1 MPNDSKLKPCP
12 HCGGTNIHIGYDS
25 LLGILYG
32 ICHNCWM
39 RGPSE
44 RDYYTAQKT
53 WNKLPRSL
61 KMTDLKSCPHCG
73 STDLQVC
80 WNSVYEDHYVRCYNC
95 RMQGPEIY
103 GREAASEAWNSLSR
117 RHEITPNDVDCAG
130 CPERR
135 HRSHAHD

>member
-1 MPNDSKLKPCP
+1 MDNQLKPCP

-61 KMTDLKSCPHCG
+61 KMTDLKSCPACG
-73 STDLQVC
+73 GTNIRIGFNCL
-80 WNSVYEDHYVRCYNC
+80 EERHYALCCDCLMR
-95 RMQGPEIY
+95 GPEKCGEDDRAIT
-103 GREAASEAWNSLSR
+103 AWNSLP
-117 RHEITPNDVDCAG
+117 RHHGISPNKVDCAG

-135 HRSHAHD
+135 DRSHAHD